1 MKGECAMPQKAI
13 EAVLEQAV
21 ERFMALPGVVGV
33 GQGECAGSPC
43 IKVLVVE
50 KTPELVERISSEIE
64 GYAVEVEETGEIRAL
79 GDE

>member
-1 MKGECAMPQKAI
+1 MPQKAI